1 MATLIG
7 IPLLAILAILQSVI
21 FNDLTLMDG
30 RPDLILLTVVAWGIN
45 GRSREAMI
53 WGLLG
58 GLFLDQLSGIPLG
71 TSAIILILIAYLVSF
86 LEGRFWEA
94 NFLMPMGVMMLFS
107 LLYHFLN
114 VVIMWLLGKPMD
126 LSFLVVRVILP
137 STFLNLILALP
148 VSQLIRS
155 LTRTIYPPEVNI

>member
-7 IPLLAILAILQSVI
+7 IPLLAILAILQSVM
-21 FNDLTLMDG
+21 FNDLTLLDG
-30 RPDLILLTVVAWGIN
+30 GVDLILLAVVAWGIN

-53 WGLLG
+53 WGLIG

-86 LEGRFWEA
+86 TEGRFWEA
-94 NFLMPMGVMMLFS
+94 NLLMPMGVMIVFS

-114 VVIMWLLGKPMD
+114 LLIMWLLGKPID
-126 LSFLVVRVILP
+126 LSYSLIRVILP

-148 VSQLIRS
+148 SSQLIRS
-155 LTRTIYPPEVNI
+155 LSRSLYPPEVNI

>member
-1 MATLIG
+1 MSTLIG
-7 IPLLAILAILQSVI
+7 IPLLAILAILQSVV
-21 FNDLTLMDG
+21 FNDLTLLDG
-30 RPDLILLTVVAWGIN
+30 RPDLILLMVVAWGIN
-45 GRSREAMI
+45 GRSREAMV

-71 TSAIILILIAYLVSF
+71 TSAILLILIAYLVSF
-86 LEGRFWEA
+86 TEGRFWEA

-107 LLYHFLN
+107 LLFHFLN
-114 VVIMWLLGKPMD
+114 IVIMWILGKPMD
-126 LSFLVVRVILP
+126 LSFLLARVILP

>member
-7 IPLLAILAILQSVI
+7 IPLLALLAILQSVI
-21 FNDLTLMDG
+21 FNDLTLLDG

-71 TSAIILILIAYLVSF
+71 TSSIILILIAYLVSF
-86 LEGRFWEA
+86 MEGRFWEA
-94 NFLMPMGVMMLFS
+94 NFLMPMGVMMIFS
-107 LLYHFLN
+107 LIYHLFN
-114 VVIMWLLGKPMD
+114 IVIMWLLGKPMD
-126 LSFLVVRVILP
+126 VSFLAVRVILP

-155 LTRTIYPPEVNI
+155 LSRSLYPPEVNI